1 MEMEEQLYLEP
12 LKTAPGR
19 SVFHYYYYVQLIML
33 EIILSFLGIPVDP
46 IQYNRRSKTIEVF
59 NNRKLS
65 NKTNANTFYLSHCR
79 FNAQLGFLIFWCLEA
94 ITESFPWDMCFFEL
108 GKPNTLNKDTN
119 TLQCLCLDLCMLCFD
134 LAGNSPI

>member
-1 MEMEEQLYLEP
+1 MGKQLYLEP

-33 EIILSFLGIPVDP
+33 EIILSYFGMPVDS
-46 IQYNRRSKTIEVF
+46 IQYIETIEVF

-79 FNAQLGFLIFWCLEA
+79 FNAQLGFLIF
-94 ITESFPWDMCFFEL
+94 
-108 GKPNTLNKDTN
+108 
-119 TLQCLCLDLCMLCFD
+119 
-134 LAGNSPI
+134 